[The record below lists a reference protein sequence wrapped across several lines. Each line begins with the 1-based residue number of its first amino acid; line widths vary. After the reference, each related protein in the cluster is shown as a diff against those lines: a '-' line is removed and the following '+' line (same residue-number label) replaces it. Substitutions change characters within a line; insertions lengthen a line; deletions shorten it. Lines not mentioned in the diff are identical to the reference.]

1 VRSTALAGFPYS
13 TAGLPY
19 DAAMRKVAVVASASG
34 NGKTTV
40 GRELAGRLGVPFV
53 ELDALVHGP
62 NWTET
67 PDDELRALVEP
78 VVAGEGWVVD
88 GAYRGKLGD
97 LVLEHADT
105 VVWLDL
111 PLHVW
116 LPRLLRRTWRRVRGH
131 EQLWNDNRETLRTAF
146 WGRES
151 LLGYALKMHFDRRRR
166 YPRELAAYPVVRL
179 RSVREVKAFVERA

>member
-1 VRSTALAGFPYS
+1 
-13 TAGLPY
+13 
-19 DAAMRKVAVVASASG
+19 MRRIAIVASASG
-34 NGKTTV
+34 NGKTTL
-40 GRELAGRLGVPFV
+40 GRELARRLEVPFV

-78 VVAGEGWVVD
+78 VVAGDAWVID
-88 GAYRGKLGD
+88 GTYRSKLGD

-111 PLHVW
+111 PIRIW
-116 LPRLLRRTWRRVRGH
+116 LPRLLRRTLRRIHRR
-131 EQLWNDNRETLRTAF
+131 ELLWNDNTESYRGAF

-151 LLGYALKMHFDRRRR
+151 LFFWAFRMHVARRRR
-166 YPRELAAYPVVRL
+166 YARQLAPYPVVRL
-179 RSVREVKAFVERA
+179 RTPREVSAWLASATPRPTPQP